1 MAEANRYRPYTAAN
15 FRSRSHDTAHASDPA
30 DDSPLPDH
38 PLISRENPQFV
49 DQQDALSELL
59 THLRSAGKF
68 AYDSEFIGEL
78 TYVPKLC
85 LIQVATTQR
94 VALIDTLG
102 KLDLTPFWQLLCD
115 ETVEKIVHAGQQDI
129 EPVFRNAN
137 SRAANI
143 FDTQISAGF
152 IGLAYPVALSKLVL
166 QMIGV
171 KLGKG
176 LTFTHWD
183 QRPLS
188 AMQLRYAADDVR
200 YLLAVRAAIG
210 DELEKLEHT
219 AWASQEC
226 QALCDPSQYGFNP
239 QSHYLRIRGASSL
252 PSRGQAILKELTIW
266 RDKWARHHN
275 VPARSFLRD
284 EILLELARSPVKSVD
299 KLTRVKGLPRP
310 VEQDHGAELVD
321 VTTAALQLPAE
332 KLPTIRDFEPTPKQR
347 FGADALWS
355 AVQCLCAGRKID
367 PNLVSSRQ
375 EIGEL
380 YRTVSGSND
389 PGETR
394 LLQGW
399 RREAVGQTV
408 LDLLAG
414 KTCLELNWSD
424 TLGIKPTLGPCSK
437 PEC

>member
-1 MAEANRYRPYTAAN
+1 
-15 FRSRSHDTAHASDPA
+15 
-30 DDSPLPDH
+30 
-38 PLISRENPQFV
+38 
-49 DQQDALSELL
+49 
-59 THLRSAGKF
+59 
-68 AYDSEFIGEL
+68 
-78 TYVPKLC
+78 
-85 LIQVATTQR
+85 

-102 KLDLTPFWQLLCD
+102 TLDLTPLWHLLCD

-129 EPVFRNAN
+129 EPVFRNVN
-137 SRAANI
+137 RRAANI

-152 IGLAYPVALSKLVL
+152 IGLAYPVALSKLVQ

-171 KLGKG
+171 RLGKG

-210 DELEKLEHT
+210 DELQKLGHAE
-219 AWASQEC
+219 WAAQEC
-226 QALCDPSQYGFNP
+226 QALCDPAQYGFNP
-239 QSHYLRIRGASSL
+239 STHYLRIRGATAL
-252 PSRGQAILKELTIW
+252 PPRGQAILKELTIW

-275 VPARSFLRD
+275 VPPRSFLRD
-284 EILLELARSPVKSVD
+284 DVLLDLARSPVKSVE
-299 KLTRVKGLPRP
+299 KLGRVKGLPRP
-310 VEQDHGAELVD
+310 VEQEHGAEIVAA
-321 VTTAALQLPAE
+321 TAAALELPAE
-332 KLPTIRDFEPTPKQR
+332 KLPAVRDFEPTPKQR

-380 YRTVSGSND
+380 YRSEAGSSD
-389 PGETR
+389 SSEAH
-394 LLQGW
+394 LLQDW
-399 RREAVGQTV
+399 RREAIGNTV

-424 TLGIKPTLGPCSK
+424 SLGIKPTLGPCSK
-437 PEC
+437 PE